1 MLSRRQSGDIVIVC
15 VDTNASIGRG
25 CLGGL
30 NANYGAVGPHGIDFL
45 NDFGRRLCSFCGQL
59 IDSDHSAVF
68 CQLRFTVRLRRKLE
82 PRAQLARLDTAQLL
96 NQDQAVQFATDV
108 VAIRRLGRIVLY
120 TGQGDGKDRC

>member
-1 MLSRRQSGDIVIVC
+1 MISRCDLKRFTDAGVC
-15 VDTNASIGRG
+15 
-25 CLGGL
+25 
-30 NANYGAVGPHGIDFL
+30 
-45 NDFGRRLCSFCGQL
+45 CGHL

-108 VAIRRLGRIVLY
+108 VASLGTSDASLPGAPLTLV
-120 TGQGDGKDRC
+120 DRSAAG